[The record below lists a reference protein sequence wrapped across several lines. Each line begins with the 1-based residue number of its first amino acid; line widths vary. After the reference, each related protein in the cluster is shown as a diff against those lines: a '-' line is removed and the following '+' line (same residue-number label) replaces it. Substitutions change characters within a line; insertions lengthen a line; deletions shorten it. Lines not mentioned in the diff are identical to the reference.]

1 MDVSLNFDEVCVID
15 MRAKP
20 KDNLQMTVGDK
31 LCPLRGPGPE
41 VEAGLFKCSTDLTA
55 ILSHGS
61 LQQQG
66 LSLNSRFVLANDQ
79 LKRHDIEEFL
89 IDGDL

>member
-1 MDVSLNFDEVCVID
+1 

-20 KDNLQMTVGDK
+20 KDNLQMTVDDK

>member
-1 MDVSLNFDEVCVID
+1 

-20 KDNLQMTVGDK
+20 KDNLQLTVGDK
-31 LCPLRGPGPE
+31 LCPLRGAGPE

-55 ILSHGS
+55 ILSHGF

-66 LSLNSRFVLANDQ
+66 LSPNSRFVLVNDQ
-79 LKRHDIEEFL
+79 LKSHDNEFF
-89 IDGDL
+89 IDGD

>member
-1 MDVSLNFDEVCVID
+1 

-31 LCPLRGPGPE
+31 LCPLHGPGPE
-41 VEAGLFKCSTDLTA
+41 VEAGLFKCSTDLTV
-55 ILSHGS
+55 IFSHDS

-66 LSLNSRFVLANDQ
+66 LSLNSRFVLVNDQ
-79 LKRHDIEEFL
+79 QEARYQVFD
-89 IDGDL
+89 